1 VKSLPNS
8 LAASILSLERSG
20 SQAEIDELA
29 RTLVA
34 ELIGIGAPI
43 RHLHRTFKSYL
54 LGVPSQPDPFWK
66 RLQSFLNPVP
76 GASRQT
82 QTATLTRHIHF
93 LRPADFTIGFPTR
106 PVEGSYLE
114 RGDDEFVIQTQ
125 PYVHLASEAKEKAVE
140 AFRLTTDTWLA
151 YLRLA
156 IGDGRDRRLRAIAD
170 GDVAFTGSTARY
182 PAPDFRRL
190 WSRANAGRC
199 ILHLIG
205 ARSWLKAEDRD
216 RLDAAVEWV
225 GTALLIWPESPM
237 RAVGLLW
244 MALETLFGDVH
255 SVYTDGTRL
264 LLRRLPLELASEAKR
279 YITRLAAV
287 GDSAWATSAQTLQPA
302 EPLRGYLARIYPT
315 IPEAEAAFRYRLAG
329 VLELFASPDARMRE
343 RARYTRDLRFLY
355 AVRNGMAHGGRAE
368 ISQWLAVYLL
378 NVGTEV
384 FKSAITAL
392 LSTHS
397 RQATPRD
404 KEVSLTQAW
413 SRAHDRAKSI

>member
-1 VKSLPNS
+1 
-8 LAASILSLERSG
+8 
-20 SQAEIDELA
+20 
-29 RTLVA
+29 
-34 ELIGIGAPI
+34 
-43 RHLHRTFKSYL
+43 
-54 LGVPSQPDPFWK
+54 
-66 RLQSFLNPVP
+66 
-76 GASRQT
+76 
-82 QTATLTRHIHF
+82 
-93 LRPADFTIGFPTR
+93 
-106 PVEGSYLE
+106 
-114 RGDDEFVIQTQ
+114 
-125 PYVHLASEAKEKAVE
+125 
-140 AFRLTTDTWLA
+140 
-151 YLRLA
+151 
-156 IGDGRDRRLRAIAD
+156 
-170 GDVAFTGSTARY
+170 
-182 PAPDFRRL
+182 
-190 WSRANAGRC
+190 
-199 ILHLIG
+199 
-205 ARSWLKAEDRD
+205 
-216 RLDAAVEWV
+216 
-225 GTALLIWPESPM
+225 M